1 MSDTTT
7 PPKHYL
13 LWIDVETTAVKPEDG
28 QLLEVGVAIT
38 NMEGTV
44 LYGPKSIVIKRQRLE
59 LNDDTKHAILGMH
72 TANDLINQV
81 LVPYL
86 PKTVEFQCKP
96 LLDDLCAQLAGAK
109 EAGCTIHVAGTNV
122 QFDIDWLTKAE
133 LWSYFEPYVS
143 HRRLD
148 MSAIRLTLTAVGI
161 DPYKANHKTT
171 HRVYD
176 CIDRDIHDWKNWIQ
190 WVQEHNE
197 NDINSFCDCGC
208 VCLQSLSDL
217 FESEDDE

>member
-7 PPKHYL
+7 PTKHYL

-176 CIDRDIHDWKNWIQ
+176 CIARDIHDYMCYIE
-190 WVQEHNE
+190 WVKEHMKADDPE
-197 NDINSFCDCGC
+197 CDCDFGY
-208 VCLQSLSDL
+208 SLHEL

>member
-7 PPKHYL
+7 PTKHYL
-13 LWIDVETTAVKPEDG
+13 LWIDVETTAIKPEDG

-44 LYGPKSIVIKRQRLE
+44 LYGPKSIVIKRQRLA
-59 LNDDTKHAILGMH
+59 LDADTKHAILGMH
-72 TANDLINQV
+72 AANDLINQV

-122 QFDIDWLTKAE
+122 QFDID
-133 LWSYFEPYVS
+133 
-143 HRRLD
+143 
-148 MSAIRLTLTAVGI
+148 
-161 DPYKANHKTT
+161 
-171 HRVYD
+171 
-176 CIDRDIHDWKNWIQ
+176 
-190 WVQEHNE
+190 
-197 NDINSFCDCGC
+197 
-208 VCLQSLSDL
+208 
-217 FESEDDE
+217 